1 MKWVWIALISFA
13 CGSSSESQQQVSL
26 IGNTQLSELLKNKE
40 VQLLDVRTPEEVNHG
55 IIEHAIIIDIYDPEF
70 DAKVNQLAKDK
81 PVAIYCAAGG
91 RSSKATEKLAML
103 GFRTIYDLESGFR
116 GWKAAGNP
124 VVMP

>member
-13 CGSSSESQQQVSL
+13 CGSSSNNQQQVSL
-26 IGNTQLSELLKNKE
+26 IDNTQLSELLKNSE
-40 VQLLDVRTPEEVNHG
+40 VQLVDVRTPEEVNHG
-55 IIEHAIIIDIYDPEF
+55 IIERAIVIDIYDPEF

-91 RSSKATEKLAML
+91 RSAKASEKFAML
-103 GFRTIYDLESGFR
+103 GFRTIYDLEGGFR
-116 GWKAAGNP
+116 GWQSAGNP